1 VVIHFDVFGTGME
14 HKIRGEREGAKII
27 NPHTGRIEERDL
39 ELLKQHPKLVH
50 LNNSKGHGVIF
61 SFRARFCN
69 HRLLL
74 GSPRD
79 KTWAK
84 INPITSRG
92 LSVIRAPRPIRVTVP
107 IELQ

>member
-1 VVIHFDVFGTGME
+1 ME
-14 HKIRGEREGAKII
+14 HRIRGEREGAKII
-27 NPHTGRIEERDL
+27 NPQIGRMEERDP
-39 ELLKQHPKLVH
+39 ELLKQHQKPLH
-50 LNNSKGHGVIF
+50 LGNSKGHGAIF

-79 KTWAK
+79 ETWAK
-84 INPITSRG
+84 INLITGHGS
-92 LSVIRAPRPIRVTVP
+92 LVIRAPRPILVTIP